1 MEKKPAGSNS
11 EICSLQGDEHKIP
24 FSEFLQRLGVDDKGL
39 SEQEAARRLQE
50 CGPNVLEETGKESL
64 LISYLRQ
71 FRNFFSI
78 LLIIG
83 ALLSFLGEYLDPGKG
98 NLYIGIA
105 IGLVVILNST
115 FAFIQEYQA
124 AKTME
129 SFRQLLPPHAKVLRD
144 GKTREILASEIV
156 VGDIILLEEGDK
168 IPADGRLIETNSMKV
183 DHSTITGESEPQL
196 RSLECTHPNILE
208 CRNMVFSGTLVLS
221 GNGKAIVFG
230 TGHNTQ
236 IGNLAILAEQISSAE
251 TPIRRELNH
260 FIKII
265 SAIAI
270 FLGVTFFIL
279 AFLLQD
285 VFLASLIFA
294 IGIIVANVPEGL
306 LPTVTLA
313 LSLASRRMASR
324 NALIKRLESV
334 ETLGSTTVI
343 CTDKTGTLTQNR
355 MTVNSLMI
363 GFECLVLENPL
374 SSKIRTAGQE
384 VEGSTNKDIA
394 STNKDIASKNKD
406 IASTNKDI
414 AEKIA
419 DIGTEGVCVIEKPTW
434 APERLPSVLIKVAGL
449 CNNAKLREDPPGYS
463 GDPTEGALLVFA
475 NGLEDIKKLQDD
487 YPRLEEFPFDSLT
500 KRMEVICR
508 TPEGK
513 LEAYLKGAPEVV
525 VKMCSSA
532 IYSEGITKL
541 DETKQNELLNRH
553 LRLAKKGERI
563 IALAYRQA
571 EELREY
577 TGDFIFL
584 GFIGIIDPLRPEARE
599 AIAKC
604 HAAGIKVVMIT
615 GDHPVTAES
624 IAKEVG
630 LADPGSLEI
639 ITGDE
644 LNSLSRT
651 DLASRLKNPSIVFAR
666 TSPVQKLKIVQLFQA
681 EGEIVTMTGDGVN
694 DAPAI
699 KNADM
704 GVAMGSGTDVAREAA
719 DMVLLDDNFATIVNA
734 VEEGRTV
741 FDNIKKFIV
750 YILASNIPEILPF
763 IAFVLFALPLPM
775 PVQLILA
782 IDLGT
787 DMLPAIALGQE
798 KGEGDIMKRPPRSRE
813 EKLLTP
819 QLLLTAYGIK
829 GPIEAAAGF
838 FCYFAVLFGG
848 GWKFGEQLANSNPLY
863 MQAITAFFSA
873 VVICQIANVFA
884 SRTRLQ
890 SVFTVGLFRNRMI
903 LLGIATE
910 FIILALLIWNPFANL
925 IFNTSPL
932 DLRYILLSIP
942 FAILLLGIDELRKYL
957 LRRNVGW
964 MVKFLKW

>member
-1 MEKKPAGSNS
+1 MEKKLNGSKS
-11 EICSLQGDEHKIP
+11 KICSPQGDEYKIP
-24 FSEFLQRLGVDDKGL
+24 LPEFLQRLGVDDSGL
-39 SEQEAARRLQE
+39 SEQEASRRLQE
-50 CGPNVLEETGKESL
+50 CGPNVLEETGKESI
-64 LISYLRQ
+64 LIKYLKQ
-71 FRNFFSI
+71 FWNFFSI

-83 ALLSFLGEYLDPGKG
+83 AFLAFLAEYLDPGKG

-115 FAFIQEYQA
+115 FTFVQEYQA
-124 AKTME
+124 AKTMD

-144 GKTREILASEIV
+144 GKIRDILASELV
-156 VGDIILLEEGDK
+156 VGDIFLIEEGDK
-168 IPADGRLIETNSMKV
+168 IPADGRLIETNSLKV
-183 DHSTITGESEPQL
+183 DHLTITGESEPQL

-208 CRNMVFSGTLVLS
+208 CRNMVFSGTLVQS
-221 GNGKAIVFG
+221 GNGKAVVFG
-230 TGHNTQ
+230 TGQNTQ
-236 IGNLAILAEQISSAE
+236 IGNLAILTEQILSVD
-251 TPIRRELNH
+251 TPIRKELNR

-279 AFLLQD
+279 AFLIQD

-324 NALIKRLESV
+324 NALIKQLESV

-343 CTDKTGTLTQNR
+343 CTDKTGTLTQNK

-374 SSKIRTAGQE
+374 SSKKRTAGQE
-384 VEGSTNKDIA
+384 AEESTNARQEAGESTNKDV
-394 STNKDIASKNKD
+394 
-406 IASTNKDI
+406 

-419 DIGTEGVCVIEKPTW
+419 GLSTEGVCVIEKPLW
-434 APERLPSVLIKVAGL
+434 APEKLPSVFIKVAGL
-449 CNNAKLREDPPGYS
+449 CNNAKLRESPPGYT

-475 NGLEDIKKLQDD
+475 NSLEDIKKLQSD

-532 IYSEGITKL
+532 IDSEGIRKM
-541 DETKQNELLNRH
+541 DETKQKELLDRH
-553 LRLAKKGERI
+553 LRLAEKGERI

-571 EELREY
+571 EEIREY

-584 GFIGIIDPLRPEARE
+584 GFIGIVDPPRPEARE

-630 LADPGSLEI
+630 LSDSGRLEI

-644 LNSLSRT
+644 LATLSRA
-651 DLASRLKNPSIVFAR
+651 DLASRLKSPSIVFAR

-719 DMVLLDDNFATIVNA
+719 DMILLDDNFATIVNA

-798 KGEGDIMKRPPRSRE
+798 KGEGDIMKRPPRARD

-838 FCYFAVLFGG
+838 FCYFAVLFEG
-848 GWKFGEQLANSNPLY
+848 GWKFGEQLANNNPLY

-873 VVICQIANVFA
+873 VIICQIANVFA
-884 SRTRLQ
+884 SRTRFQ
-890 SVFTVGLFRNRMI
+890 SVFTMGLFSNHMI
-903 LLGIATE
+903 LLGIASE
-910 FIILALLIWNPFANL
+910 LLILAFIIWNPFANL

-942 FAILLLGIDELRKYL
+942 FVLFLLGIDELRKYL
-957 LRRNVGW
+957 LRRDVGW
-964 MVKFLKW
+964 AARFLKW

>member
-1 MEKKPAGSNS
+1 MMGYSMEKKSTVS
-11 EICSLQGDEHKIP
+11 KSKICSPQGNEHTISFP
-24 FSEFLQRLGVDDKGL
+24 EFLQRFGADINGI

-71 FRNFFSI
+71 FWNFFSI

-83 ALLSFLGEYLDPGKG
+83 ALLSFLAEYLDPGKG

-115 FAFIQEYQA
+115 FTFIQEYQA

-144 GKTREILASEIV
+144 GKIRDILASEIV
-156 VGDIILLEEGDK
+156 VGDVILVEEGDK
-168 IPADGRLIETNSMKV
+168 IPADGRLIETNALKV
-183 DHSTITGESEPQL
+183 DNSSITGESEPQL

-208 CRNMVFSGTLVLS
+208 CRNLVFSGTLVLS
-221 GNGKAIVFG
+221 GNGRAIVFG
-230 TGHNTQ
+230 TGSNTQ
-236 IGNLAILAEQISSAE
+236 IGNLAILTEQISSLE

-270 FLGVTFFIL
+270 FLGVIFFIL

-313 LSLASRRMASR
+313 LSLASKRMASR
-324 NALIKRLESV
+324 NALIKQLESV

-343 CTDKTGTLTQNR
+343 CTDKTGTLTQNK
-355 MTVNSLMI
+355 MAVNSLMV
-363 GFECLVLENPL
+363 GFECLVHENPL
-374 SSKIRTAGQE
+374 STRKSTAGQE
-384 VEGSTNKDIA
+384 AEESTNKDDA
-394 STNKDIASKNKD
+394 R
-406 IASTNKDI
+406 
-414 AEKIA
+414 KIA
-419 DIGTEGVCVIEKPTW
+419 DSGAERVCVIEKPVW
-434 APERLPSVLIKVAGL
+434 APERLPSVFIRVAGL
-449 CNNAKLREDPPGYS
+449 CNNAKLHEALPGYT

-475 NGLEDIKKLQDD
+475 NSLEDIKKLQHD

-508 TPEGK
+508 TPERK

-525 VKMCSSA
+525 VGMCSSA
-532 IYSEGITKL
+532 LSSEGIMKIG
-541 DETKQNELLNRH
+541 ETEQKELLDRH

-571 EELREY
+571 EEQKEY

-584 GFIGIIDPLRPEARE
+584 GFVGIVDPLRPEARE
-599 AIAKC
+599 AISKC

-615 GDHPVTAES
+615 GDHPITAES
-624 IAKEVG
+624 IANEVG
-630 LADPGSLEI
+630 LAESGNLEI

-644 LNSLSRT
+644 LNLLSSE
-651 DLASRLKNPSIVFAR
+651 DLASRLKSPSIVFAR

-681 EGEIVTMTGDGVN
+681 QGEIVTMTGDGVN

-719 DMVLLDDNFATIVNA
+719 DMILLDDNFATIVNA

-798 KGEGDIMKRPPRSRE
+798 KGEGDIMKRPPRARE
-813 EKLLTP
+813 EKLLTN
-819 QLLLTAYGIK
+819 QVLFTAYGIK
-829 GPIEAAAGF
+829 GPIEAIAGF
-838 FCYFAVLFGG
+838 FCYFAVLFEG
-848 GWKFGEQLANSNPLY
+848 GWKFGEQLANNNPLY

-873 VVICQIANVFA
+873 VIICQIANVFA

-910 FIILALLIWNPFANL
+910 LLILALIIWNPFANL

-932 DLRYILLSIP
+932 DLRYVLLSIP
-942 FAILLLGIDELRKYL
+942 FAIFLLGIDELRKYL
-957 LRRNVGW
+957 LRRNVSW
-964 MVKFLKW
+964 AVRFLKW